1 MADQKLPLD
10 GLSFRRIVGFACSQS
25 FIIFVFHLGMGL
37 AGDAAFPGAP
47 IGGRDLICALV
58 FLFAGFILLLRLP
71 EKARLA
77 VLSRPALVFG
87 GVLMA
92 SAFLCP
98 ADLPQAVGIGADCVL
113 GVCCSFQIAA
123 WGRSFGALETE
134 GFLVEVLAGFLL
146 GALFCLLFSLSSQ
159 SGTFVLMAVFPIAS
173 AVWIDGP
180 QAPGACSAPA
190 SEDLATAQM
199 LSVKVMCGTFCFG
212 LSAGLIG
219 GSPSAEACSDG
230 LLPAL
235 LFAAFLVGTLSIVLS
250 DGFGKGDSLN
260 KSYRLSVFLFLA
272 GILAVPLSGAGGLP
286 IEGDGV
292 MLAGFLGL
300 QAILA
305 CLFLTVSR
313 LRKADGAVAFSSGF
327 ACLFGGQAV
336 GLAVSTGALPVL
348 AAPAY
353 LPIVFAGLIALAAC
367 IFLFT
372 ERDFDSISKT
382 VAEDDR
388 FEAACASIA
397 AEFGL
402 SKREAQV
409 LPLVLRG
416 RTSSR
421 IAEELGISKSTVDT
435 HLRHIYSK
443 CGVSGRQGLI
453 DLKEG
458 R

>member
-25 FIIFVFHLGMGL
+25 FVISVFHLGMGL
-37 AGDAAFPGAP
+37 AGEGAFPGAS
-47 IGGRDLICALV
+47 IGGRDLICALA

-71 EKARLA
+71 EKARFA

-87 GVLMA
+87 GALMA
-92 SAFLCP
+92 AAFLCP
-98 ADLPQAVGIGADCVL
+98 AGLPQAVRIGADCVL
-113 GVCCSFQIAA
+113 GACCSLQIAA

-146 GALFCLLFSLSSQ
+146 GALLCLLFSLSSQ
-159 SGTFVLMAVFPIAS
+159 SGTLMLMAVFPIAS

-180 QAPGACSAPA
+180 QEPGVCPVPV
-190 SEDLATAQM
+190 SEDLAIAQM

-212 LSAGLIG
+212 LSMGLIG
-219 GSPSAEACSDG
+219 GVSSTGDWPDG
-230 LLPAL
+230 LLSAL

-272 GILAVPLSGAGGLP
+272 GILAVSLSGRGEFP
-286 IEGDGV
+286 VEGDDV

-313 LRKADGAVAFSSGF
+313 LCKADGAVAFASGF
-327 ACLFGGQAV
+327 ACLFGGQAA
-336 GLAVSTGALPVL
+336 GLVVSTGALPAL
-348 AAPAY
+348 AAPSY

-388 FEAACASIA
+388 FEASCASIA
-397 AEFGL
+397 ADFGL

-443 CGVSGRQGLI
+443 CGVSGKQGLI
-453 DLKEG
+453 DLREG

>member
-25 FIIFVFHLGMGL
+25 FIISVFHLGMGPV
-37 AGDAAFPGAP
+37 GNRAFM
-47 IGGRDLICALV
+47 GGLLDGCNLICALV
-58 FLFAGFILLLRLP
+58 FLLAGFILLLRLP
-71 EKARLA
+71 ERARLA
-77 VLSRPALVFG
+77 ILSRPALLFG
-87 GVLMA
+87 GALMA
-92 SAFLCP
+92 AAFLCP
-98 ADLPQAVGIGADCVL
+98 ASLPQVVRFGADCVL

-134 GFLVEVLAGFLL
+134 GFLVEMLAGFLL
-146 GALFCLLFSLSSQ
+146 GALLCLLFSLASE
-159 SGTFVLMAVFPIAS
+159 SGAFALMATFPVAS
-173 AVWIDGP
+173 AAWIDAP
-180 QAPGACSAPA
+180 QAPGVYPVPD
-190 SEDLATAQM
+190 SEDLAIAQM

-219 GSPSAEACSDG
+219 GLPSQGTWSDG
-230 LLPAL
+230 LLSAL
-235 LFAAFLVGTLSIVLS
+235 LFAAFLIGTLSIVLS

-260 KSYRLSVFLFLA
+260 KSYRLSVFLFLT
-272 GILAVPLSGAGGLP
+272 GVLAVSLSGGGGLP
-286 IEGDGV
+286 IEGADA

-313 LRKADGAVAFSSGF
+313 LRKADGAIAFSSGF
-327 ACLFGGQAV
+327 ACLFGGQAS
-336 GLAVSTGALPVL
+336 GLVVSTGAFP
-348 AAPAY
+348 AFGAPTY
-353 LPIVFAGLIALAAC
+353 LPIAIAGLVALAAC
-367 IFLFT
+367 VFLFT

-388 FEAACASIA
+388 FEAVCASIA
-397 AEFGL
+397 ADFCL

>member
-25 FIIFVFHLGMGL
+25 FVISVFHLGMGF
-37 AGDAAFPGAP
+37 AGGGAFPGGP
-47 IGGRDLICALV
+47 VGGRDLICALV
-58 FLFAGFILLLRLP
+58 CLFAGFIVLSRLP
-71 EKARLA
+71 EKARFA
-77 VLSRPALVFG
+77 ILSRPALVFG

-92 SAFLCP
+92 GAFLCP
-98 ADLPQAVGIGADCVL
+98 ETLPRAVRYGADCVL
-113 GVCCSFQIAA
+113 GACCSFQIAA

-146 GALFCLLFSLSSQ
+146 GALFCLLFSLASE
-159 SGTFVLMAVFPIAS
+159 SGAFALMAVFPIAS
-173 AVWIDGP
+173 AAWIDAP
-180 QAPGACSAPA
+180 QAPGTRSAPD
-190 SEDLATAQM
+190 SEDLAIAQI

-212 LSAGLIG
+212 LAAGLIG
-219 GSPSAEACSDG
+219 GFPFGEAWSDG
-230 LLPAL
+230 LLSAL

-272 GILAVPLSGAGGLP
+272 GILAVSLSGGGGFP
-286 IEGDGV
+286 IEGTDV

-327 ACLFGGQAV
+327 ACLFGGQAA
-336 GLAVSTGALPVL
+336 GLLFSVGALPAL
-348 AAPAY
+348 GAPGY

-397 AEFGL
+397 SDFCL

-443 CGVSGRQGLI
+443 CDVSGRQGLI

>member
-25 FIIFVFHLGMGL
+25 FIISVFHLGMGF
-37 AGDAAFPGAP
+37 AGDGAFPSGP
-47 IGGRDLICALV
+47 FGGFDLICALV
-58 FLFAGFILLLRLP
+58 SLFAGFVVLSSLP
-71 EKARLA
+71 EKIRFAI
-77 VLSRPALVFG
+77 LSRPALVFG

-92 SAFLCP
+92 LAFLCP
-98 ADLPQAVGIGADCVL
+98 ASLPQAVRFAADCVL
-113 GVCCSFQIAA
+113 GACCSFQVAA

-134 GFLVEVLAGFLL
+134 GFLVEMLAGFLL
-146 GALFCLLFSLSSQ
+146 GALLCLLFSLVSE
-159 SGTFVLMAVFPIAS
+159 SGAFALMAVFPIAS
-173 AVWIDGP
+173 AAWIDAP
-180 QAPGACSAPA
+180 QAPGIRSVPD
-190 SEDLATAQM
+190 SEDLAIAQM

-219 GSPSAEACSDG
+219 SIPSAGSWSVG
-230 LLPAL
+230 LLSAL

-272 GILAVPLSGAGGLP
+272 GILAVSLSGGGGFP
-286 IEGDGV
+286 IEGTDV

-327 ACLFGGQAV
+327 ACLFGGQAA
-336 GLAVSTGALPVL
+336 GLLFSMGALPAL
-348 AAPAY
+348 GAPGY

-397 AEFGL
+397 SDFCL

-443 CGVSGRQGLI
+443 CDVSGRQGLI